1 MNSNLVLDPTGTNVA
16 PRVRCGSLLEG
27 RTREIYLAL
36 HVQEA
41 ELEEFALPPAA
52 AGLTLM
58 HSPAE
63 VMYAVVRLQ
72 RGTRQW
78 RFLVPIWSETAL
90 AWLRGVVA
98 SQCIPLAASVPGSEE
113 VAISRCRLGSLQPHW
128 LSPLEQEWP
137 ELADAD
143 KLTDVAVALT
153 SVAAPEDLGSLLPSC
168 GVEAVEL
175 VANCSWLQEYLLTAD
190 PSAEE
195 LAKDLEIYCE
205 LVG

>member
-1 MNSNLVLDPTGTNVA
+1 MKSNLELDPTGTNVA
-16 PRVRCGSLLEG
+16 TRLRCGSLLEG

-36 HVQEA
+36 HVQKA
-41 ELEEFALPPAA
+41 ELEDFALQPA

-63 VMYAVVRLQ
+63 VLYAVVRLQ
-72 RGTRQW
+72 RGPRQW
-78 RFLVPIWSETAL
+78 RLLVPIWSARAI

-98 SQCIPLAASVPGSEE
+98 SQCISLAASVPGREK
-113 VAISRCRLGSLQPHW
+113 VAITRCRFKSLQPQ
-128 LSPLEQEWP
+128 LLAAVEQDWP

-143 KLTDVAVALT
+143 KLTDVAVALRT
-153 SVAAPEDLGSLLPSC
+153 LAAPGDLGSLLPSC
-168 GVEAVEL
+168 GVEDVEL
-175 VANCSWLQEYLLTAD
+175 VTNCSWLQGYLLTAD

-195 LAKDLEIYCE
+195 LAKDLEVYRE